1 MPSRKHLVAFGD
13 IWPLNCWWHLVDRG
27 HRYYQ
32 TACYAQQ
39 RPSQQKVMWSQ
50 MTIVPRLRN
59 PDLEYIKSV
68 LLLNFLNPVLNILT
82 KQFAEQKPLEKIVLD
97 FWDCL
102 DDVFM
107 RLFQCWNNYFCI
119 ATWNWS
125 IWIYCGTCFHI
136 IWKETVK
143 ISPPVEPNY
152 NWWTKI

>member
-1 MPSRKHLVAFGD
+1 M
-13 IWPLNCWWHLVDRG
+13 DRG

-32 TACYAQQ
+32 TVCYAQQ

-107 RLFQCWNNYFCI
+107 RLFQC
-119 ATWNWS
+119 
-125 IWIYCGTCFHI
+125 
-136 IWKETVK
+136 
-143 ISPPVEPNY
+143 
-152 NWWTKI
+152 